1 MEGIKDGVL
10 RVPFPSYNM
19 PGIGRKR
26 RKRRKAKQ
34 RVHKR
39 RRQATDT
46 AADIQSKKE
55 EKAKKRK
62 LHDFMLEEICE
73 AVLRIEANDDALVV
87 DDVVADTVVVPTIED
102 AVHSRLPEGT
112 PQEPLTSEIVT
123 VSRAEKRKAVEAENQ
138 VEVAAPVKEESRYSA
153 NAIASIDAHTL
164 CGCVGV
170 CGCVQASLCLSVCT
184 CLVYFFFIKLSC
196 AHFLGGRLNDSD
208 AALTAR
214 SLPPKGASRC
224 MSSLP
229 AILTHSGSA

>member
-1 MEGIKDGVL
+1 MGIKDGVL

-34 RVHKR
+34 RVHR
-39 RRQATDT
+39 WRRQATDT

-55 EKAKKRK
+55 GKARKRK
-62 LHDFMLEEICE
+62 LYDFMLEEICE
-73 AVLRIEANDDALVV
+73 AVLRIEANDDALAA
-87 DDVVADTVVVPTIED
+87 DDVVADTGVPTIED

-123 VSRAEKRKAVEAENQ
+123 VVSKGEKRKAAVEAEKE

-164 CGCVGV
+164 CGCGGV
-170 CGCVQASLCLSVCT
+170 CGCVQASRCLSPCVPV
-184 CLVYFFFIKLSC
+184 L
-196 AHFLGGRLNDSD
+196 
-208 AALTAR
+208 
-214 SLPPKGASRC
+214 
-224 MSSLP
+224 
-229 AILTHSGSA
+229 

>member
-1 MEGIKDGVL
+1 MGIKDGVL

-34 RVHKR
+34 RVHLR
-39 RRQATDT
+39 RKQAGYT

-55 EKAKKRK
+55 GKARKRK
-62 LHDFMLEEICE
+62 LYDFMLEEIRE
-73 AVLRIEANDDALVV
+73 AVLRIEANDDALVA

-112 PQEPLTSEIVT
+112 PQEPLTSEIVKVW
-123 VSRAEKRKAVEAENQ
+123 VSQAEKRTAVEAEKE

-170 CGCVQASLCLSVCT
+170 CGCVQASRCLSLCV
-184 CLVYFFFIKLSC
+184 LVL
-196 AHFLGGRLNDSD
+196 
-208 AALTAR
+208 
-214 SLPPKGASRC
+214 
-224 MSSLP
+224 
-229 AILTHSGSA
+229 

>member
-10 RVPFPSYNM
+10 RVPFPSFNK

-34 RVHKR
+34 RVHRR
-39 RRQATDT
+39 RRQAKDT

-55 EKAKKRK
+55 EKARKRK
-62 LHDFMLEEICE
+62 LYDFMLEEIRE
-73 AVLRIEANDDALVV
+73 AVLRIEANDDALVA

-123 VSRAEKRKAVEAENQ
+123 VVSKGEKRKAGETENEV

-170 CGCVQASLCLSVCT
+170 CGCVQASRCLSLCV
-184 CLVYFFFIKLSC
+184 LVL
-196 AHFLGGRLNDSD
+196 
-208 AALTAR
+208 
-214 SLPPKGASRC
+214 
-224 MSSLP
+224 
-229 AILTHSGSA
+229 

>member
-10 RVPFPSYNM
+10 RVPFSSFNK
-19 PGIGRKR
+19 PGIGRNQ
-26 RKRRKAKQ
+26 RKRRRAKQ
-34 RVHKR
+34 RVHLR

-55 EKAKKRK
+55 AKARKRK

-73 AVLRIEANDDALVV
+73 AVLRIEANDDALVA

-123 VSRAEKRKAVEAENQ
+123 VVSRAEKRKAMEAENQ

-170 CGCVQASLCLSVCT
+170 CGCVQASRCLSLCT
-184 CLVYFFFIKLSC
+184 CLVLFLFF
-196 AHFLGGRLNDSD
+196 
-208 AALTAR
+208 
-214 SLPPKGASRC
+214 
-224 MSSLP
+224 
-229 AILTHSGSA
+229 

>member
-1 MEGIKDGVL
+1 MGIKDGVL

-34 RVHKR
+34 RVHLR
-39 RRQATDT
+39 RRQAKDT

-55 EKAKKRK
+55 EKARERK
-62 LHDFMLEEICE
+62 DYDDMIEEICE
-73 AVLRIEANDDALVV
+73 AVLRIEANDDALVA
-87 DDVVADTVVVPTIED
+87 DDVVADTVVPTIED

-123 VSRAEKRKAVEAENQ
+123 VVSRAEKRKAEEAENQ

-170 CGCVQASLCLSVCT
+170 CWCVQASRCLSLCV
-184 CLVYFFFIKLSC
+184 LVL
-196 AHFLGGRLNDSD
+196 
-208 AALTAR
+208 
-214 SLPPKGASRC
+214 
-224 MSSLP
+224 
-229 AILTHSGSA
+229 

>member
-34 RVHKR
+34 RVHMR
-39 RRQATDT
+39 RRQAKDT

-55 EKAKKRK
+55 EKARKRK
-62 LHDFMLEEICE
+62 VYDFMLEEIRE
-73 AVLRIEANDDALVV
+73 AVLRIEANDDALVA

-123 VSRAEKRKAVEAENQ
+123 VVSKAEKRKAVEAENE

-153 NAIASIDAHTL
+153 NAIALIDAHTH
-164 CGCVGV
+164 CAGV
-170 CGCVQASLCLSVCT
+170 LVCAGEASRCLSLCT
-184 CLVYFFFIKLSC
+184 CLVLFFILFFPWFARILFAGVSMT
-196 AHFLGGRLNDSD
+196 
-208 AALTAR
+208 TA
-214 SLPPKGASRC
+214 
-224 MSSLP
+224 
-229 AILTHSGSA
+229 TQH

>member
-1 MEGIKDGVL
+1 MGIKDGVL

-34 RVHKR
+34 RVHLR
-39 RRQATDT
+39 RKQAGYT

-62 LHDFMLEEICE
+62 IHDFMLEEIRE
-73 AVLRIEANDDALVV
+73 AVLRIEANDDALVA

-123 VSRAEKRKAVEAENQ
+123 VVSKGEKRKAEETENEV

-184 CLVYFFFIKLSC
+184 CLVLFFFL
-196 AHFLGGRLNDSD
+196 
-208 AALTAR
+208 
-214 SLPPKGASRC
+214 
-224 MSSLP
+224 SSL
-229 AILTHSGSA
+229 ARIFLAGVSMTATQH

>member
-1 MEGIKDGVL
+1 MGIKDGVL

-34 RVHKR
+34 RVHLR
-39 RRQATDT
+39 RKQATDT

-55 EKAKKRK
+55 EKARKRK
-62 LHDFMLEEICE
+62 LYDDMLEEICE
-73 AVLRIEANDDALVV
+73 AVLRIEANDDALVA

-112 PQEPLTSEIVT
+112 PQEPLTS
-123 VSRAEKRKAVEAENQ
+123 VSRVEKRKAVEAENE

-153 NAIASIDAHTL
+153 NAIALIDAHTL

-170 CGCVQASLCLSVCT
+170 CGCVQASRCLSLCT
-184 CLVYFFFIKLSC
+184 VL
-196 AHFLGGRLNDSD
+196 
-208 AALTAR
+208 
-214 SLPPKGASRC
+214 
-224 MSSLP
+224 
-229 AILTHSGSA
+229 